1 MNKKYI
7 KFGIG
12 ALVALGILFGIYRSN
27 IFGVTEVKTTKLEIG
42 QLADENIYTGVVV
55 PGEIKPIYVSSPA
68 VVEKINVEVGEEVSP
83 ETALLAFSNQS
94 FIENEKKLKLNEL
107 DMRDLE
113 LRIADLDSGTMKLE
127 LDNKQLDIKDLEEQI
142 KAYQRKLPTLAEEA
156 RIAKKKADTYMQL
169 LAKDGVSATEAS
181 LMNTTANT
189 KEAEYED
196 LKTTLELT
204 KQKYQLMYI
213 SYESLKRELD
223 INKAKLES
231 ELEKLKLQHDTLAKS
246 NEELKNALHSKQAGF
261 ISSIDIV
268 EGGTVAPGQRVMS
281 IAIPG
286 QTKVNL
292 EVPVYQ
298 AGTLSKGQDATI
310 ISREG
315 GSGNKYKGKVDKV
328 SSFAVKS
335 KLGKSTD
342 KVIAVEVLIDG
353 ENDLKPGFIA
363 DVQVKGNSKKQG
375 LMVNSFSVIEENG
388 DYYVYINDNGKAQ
401 KQQIKVGLRDS
412 NGYEILNLP
421 SGTEIIVNPFKVRNG
436 EKIRVV
442 N

>member
-7 KFGIG
+7 KFGIA

-42 QLADENIYTGVVV
+42 QLADENIHTGVVV

-68 VVEKINVEVGEEVSP
+68 VVEKINVEVGEEISP
-83 ETALLAFSNQS
+83 ETALLTFSNQS

>member
-12 ALVALGILFGIYRSN
+12 ALVALGILFGIYKSN

-42 QLADENIYTGVVV
+42 QLADANIYTGVVV

-83 ETALLAFSNQS
+83 ETALLTFSNQS

>member
-7 KFGIG
+7 KFGIA

-83 ETALLAFSNQS
+83 ETALLTFSNQS

-127 LDNKQLDIKDLEEQI
+127 LDNKQLDIKDLEEKI
-142 KAYQRKLPTLAEEA
+142 KGYQRELPILAEEA

>member
-7 KFGIG
+7 KFGIA

-68 VVEKINVEVGEEVSP
+68 VVEKINVEVGEEISP
-83 ETALLAFSNQS
+83 ETALLTFSNQS

-268 EGGTVAPGQRVMS
+268 EGGAVAPGQRVMS

-298 AGTLSKGQDATI
+298 AGTLSKGQDAII
-310 ISREG
+310 ISREN
-315 GSGNKYKGKVDKV
+315 GSNNRYKGKIDKV
-328 SSFAVKS
+328 SSFAVTS
-335 KLGKSTD
+335 KLGKSSD

-363 DVQVKGNSKKQG
+363 DVQVKGNSKKQR
-375 LMVNSFSVIEENG
+375 L
-388 DYYVYINDNGKAQ
+388 
-401 KQQIKVGLRDS
+401 
-412 NGYEILNLP
+412 
-421 SGTEIIVNPFKVRNG
+421 
-436 EKIRVV
+436 
-442 N
+442 

>member
-7 KFGIG
+7 KFGIA

-68 VVEKINVEVGEEVSP
+68 VVEKINVEVGEEISP
-83 ETALLAFSNQS
+83 ETALLTFSNQS

-127 LDNKQLDIKDLEEQI
+127 LDNKQLDIKNLEEQI

>member
-7 KFGIG
+7 KFGIA

-83 ETALLAFSNQS
+83 ETALLTFSNQS

>member
-7 KFGIG
+7 KFGIA
-12 ALVALGILFGIYRSN
+12 ALVAFGILFGIYRSN

-68 VVEKINVEVGEEVSP
+68 VVEKINVEVGEEISP
-83 ETALLAFSNQS
+83 ETALLTFSNQS

>member
-12 ALVALGILFGIYRSN
+12 ALVALGILFGIYKSN

-42 QLADENIYTGVVV
+42 QLADANIYTGVVV
-55 PGEIKPIYVSSPA
+55 PGEIKPIYVSSTA
-68 VVEKINVEVGEEVSP
+68 VIEKINVEVGEEISP
-83 ETALLAFSNQS
+83 ETALLTFSNQS

>member
-12 ALVALGILFGIYRSN
+12 ALVALGILFGIHKSN

-42 QLADENIYTGVVV
+42 QLADANIYTGVVV
-55 PGEIKPIYVSSPA
+55 PGEIKPIYVSSTA
-68 VVEKINVEVGEEVSP
+68 VIEKINVEVGEEISP
-83 ETALLAFSNQS
+83 ETPLLTFSNQS

-127 LDNKQLDIKDLEEQI
+127 LDNKQLDIKDLEEKI
-142 KAYQRKLPTLAEEA
+142 KGYQRKLPTLAEEA

-169 LAKDGVSATEAS
+169 LSKDGVSATEAS

>member
-7 KFGIG
+7 KFGIA

-68 VVEKINVEVGEEVSP
+68 VVEKINVEVGEEISP
-83 ETALLAFSNQS
+83 ETALLTFSNQS

-375 LMVNSFSVIEENG
+375 LMVNSFSVIDENG

>member
-7 KFGIG
+7 KFGIA

-68 VVEKINVEVGEEVSP
+68 VVEKINVEVGEEISP
-83 ETALLAFSNQS
+83 ETALLTFSNQS

-342 KVIAVEVLIDG
+342 KVITVEVLIDG

>member
-7 KFGIG
+7 KFGIA

-68 VVEKINVEVGEEVSP
+68 VVEKINVEVGEEISP
-83 ETALLAFSNQS
+83 ETALLTFSNQS

-127 LDNKQLDIKDLEEQI
+127 LDNKQLDIKDLEEKI
-142 KAYQRKLPTLAEEA
+142 KGYQRKLPTLAEEA

-375 LMVNSFSVIEENG
+375 LMVNSFSVIDENG

>member
-83 ETALLAFSNQS
+83 ETALLTFSNQS